1 MHFWDSCLPGRDSN
15 YPSEKRNMKLSNNA
29 IKFLMAQYRAIYK
42 NAYVKGLA
50 TAVILTAG
58 LAAAQAQAKSIEK
71 IADLA
76 TGELATLDGK
86 TDKLNIAKSGNG
98 SWNRDVT
105 VKGTLSDLAA
115 NNITATAGNL
125 ALSGTATLTI
135 EETADATHG
144 LLIKGEGGT
153 ASVLLGQVNL
163 NGGTIK
169 LANSKAKTSLS
180 ADTIN
185 IGMSG
190 TKASN
195 IIVGDATQTDV
206 TKSAVLGSS
215 AAVINLG
222 KSGSIT
228 ISGKTNAGSAVVE
241 GQLNSTGGTV
251 AFSGD
256 VSTGT
261 LKTWGTAEDLN
272 ITVKSGANTGAKGTI
287 ELTDIE
293 KTADKN
299 EGLLTIQS
307 GNITIEGEATAAKA
321 GTLTISKGTLELG
334 EKAVLKTPEAANAK
348 LVVGDAASEGT
359 LKATKTQLTT
369 FLNGAKG
376 AIDVAAKGSIFLKPE
391 GEAKS
396 VDIGGLKFKN
406 ASELGSLGFTAA
418 GGKLVAD
425 DMVVSSALTGDG
437 SNTTIKA
444 IKSLTIGSDTFKEDL
459 KVGAETRDLAFA
471 SKDAFTLDKSITLQA
486 LSAEAAVNNVV
497 KAENGKITGKALL
510 KNDGS
515 IVVNGGDY
523 TASGNITVSG
533 GSLEV
538 KNDKVGGASS
548 STTAS
553 SSTLTLAAGSKLVL
567 DHATEA
573 TNAVKVTGSG
583 SMLDLTKAEITYANP
598 ALESGK
604 QKKVTLTADNATIR
618 MKSADFQT
626 LMTAASD
633 SGSVFAVTNK
643 DAKLEL
649 VGDLEVRAGV
659 LKNANRG
666 VQISKSGT
674 MLVEGD
680 VNLTGVTTAAGVDLG
695 ASNAVDANLVANKI
709 TVTADAGVQ
718 DTDVISLKSGSFT
731 VVNGLEGG
739 TSAGFAID
747 SKAALNLGN
756 LKQDAKGA
764 WSTDNTEGG
773 AVDAALEVKTDGAL
787 NVQAGSWNLAGL
799 KVSAGTATVGNAAA
813 LKDKDGKDLAV
824 SLKTASMD
832 LAGGKTTVYA
842 NADVNTT
849 TLSASGSALEV
860 SGSMT
865 INGNSNTDTAKDING
880 LKLAASSVN
889 LSSGG
894 KLTFGS
900 NIANSEYSDKA
911 SGDGIF
917 GFTKSGTSITAVDV
931 NDNVF
936 AAGAIA
942 AEQGSEITFQFGEDK
957 IFNKDGL
964 KSLKQEILA
973 TPDAF
978 KGVINL
984 GSGNIEA
991 LKVEKDESGNSVVS
1005 WSGSAADYADVLPN
1019 ITNDEYKNAQ
1029 LTGISG
1035 SVVTGHWGSFNCPTA
1050 TGAFKVDKNT
1060 SLNNAAT
1067 VGNNKIFTVG
1077 SGGKAM
1083 GITVEANS
1091 VLALNNGGKAG
1102 VLTLGSGSELAINAS
1117 GDAVTELEGLKAEKG
1132 SVSIDGNTVV
1142 AKDFKAGELTLNRD
1156 LTVKSGTATIGMLT
1170 STAEKAGNLKVDVL
1184 KVEGNGTEAGKID
1197 YAGSIEANKATFGDE
1212 AALSGNLKL
1221 GESSFTR
1228 EVTLSGKT
1236 NALGKT
1242 SFADTATVSGGQTAA
1257 TEVSLSAGKT
1267 LNVKGGAD
1275 FTADVL
1281 TAGSGS
1287 VIMAGSAAVKAEG
1300 QTPAVEGTSG
1310 FITVGRVDLK
1320 GGEIVADPDYGTAS
1334 SIVAVKAF
1342 GTAEQA
1348 DGTRS
1353 GFNAGVI
1360 NGKVYALKNSIIAI
1374 GSGSKDEVVSTF
1386 GKYFDENGSLREA
1399 TGTASEVSAVAF
1411 VNGSVKI
1418 DSGSSIVVDSAVDNK
1433 SYKENAAQTA
1443 YGSNSVYL
1451 GKNSALAVH
1460 LDAIG
1465 SDKAAITL
1473 GATDATIKAA
1483 DTSARILLAGK
1494 GFSVNKK
1501 LDLFD
1506 GAAPDAKVTLQ
1517 IGDAATAAADGKAAL
1532 AVETINGLYR
1542 GELVAGEVQDGIT
1555 LKFDSNAA
1563 AQRFSSIS
1571 EPVRQSLFAYANG
1584 YVNADAATEA
1594 EKGQVR
1600 GALVSD
1606 FVAQDGKVYAKGADG
1621 KADTQMS
1628 EALLNKKLEE
1638 AGLYNA
1644 RTRSLNFVAD
1654 EQGNVYQAA
1663 DNSVLNYVL
1672 GNSSTGVEAEAAA
1685 RLADLGGASLSA
1697 YKANNT
1703 ASDAIAARMGMGV
1716 SGAVTSAANGAV
1728 SALWVTPTYRNS
1740 ESDSFNADGATYG
1753 VDMDLFGVALGAD
1766 FAVMPNLS
1774 AGMMFHVGSG
1784 SADGQGVGSAVK
1796 NDFDYYGFGAYAGY
1810 TMDAF
1815 TVTADVTWTSTDN
1828 DVEANY
1834 DLGKMSASMDSKA
1847 LAVGVT
1853 GQYDLEFSGVEVSPH
1868 AGLRFTRLTLGDYTV
1883 ALDNGSAVDYD
1894 AEDMNIISIPVGVTI
1909 GKEYATETWTIRP
1922 VFDVT
1927 LTGNFGDKESKG
1939 TASWSG
1945 SNLSADLT
1953 SEILDGF
1960 TWSTSAGVAAQSGN
1974 LGMGIG
1980 LNYTGSSNV
1989 TDFGANATVRYVF

>member
-1 MHFWDSCLPGRDSN
+1 M
-15 YPSEKRNMKLSNNA
+15 E
-29 IKFLMAQYRAIYK
+29 
-42 NAYVKGLA
+42 
-50 TAVILTAG
+50 
-58 LAAAQAQAKSIEK
+58 
-71 IADLA
+71 
-76 TGELATLDGK
+76 
-86 TDKLNIAKSGNG
+86 
-98 SWNRDVT
+98 
-105 VKGTLSDLAA
+105 
-115 NNITATAGNL
+115 
-125 ALSGTATLTI
+125 
-135 EETADATHG
+135 
-144 LLIKGEGGT
+144 
-153 ASVLLGQVNL
+153 
-163 NGGTIK
+163 
-169 LANSKAKTSLS
+169 
-180 ADTIN
+180 
-185 IGMSG
+185 
-190 TKASN
+190 
-195 IIVGDATQTDV
+195 
-206 TKSAVLGSS
+206 
-215 AAVINLG
+215 
-222 KSGSIT
+222 
-228 ISGKTNAGSAVVE
+228 
-241 GQLNSTGGTV
+241 
-251 AFSGD
+251 
-256 VSTGT
+256 
-261 LKTWGTAEDLN
+261 
-272 ITVKSGANTGAKGTI
+272 
-287 ELTDIE
+287 
-293 KTADKN
+293 
-299 EGLLTIQS
+299 
-307 GNITIEGEATAAKA
+307 
-321 GTLTISKGTLELG
+321 
-334 EKAVLKTPEAANAK
+334 
-348 LVVGDAASEGT
+348 
-359 LKATKTQLTT
+359 
-369 FLNGAKG
+369 
-376 AIDVAAKGSIFLKPE
+376 
-391 GEAKS
+391 
-396 VDIGGLKFKN
+396 
-406 ASELGSLGFTAA
+406 
-418 GGKLVAD
+418 
-425 DMVVSSALTGDG
+425 
-437 SNTTIKA
+437 
-444 IKSLTIGSDTFKEDL
+444 
-459 KVGAETRDLAFA
+459 
-471 SKDAFTLDKSITLQA
+471 
-486 LSAEAAVNNVV
+486 
-497 KAENGKITGKALL
+497 
-510 KNDGS
+510 
-515 IVVNGGDY
+515 
-523 TASGNITVSG
+523 
-533 GSLEV
+533 
-538 KNDKVGGASS
+538 
-548 STTAS
+548 
-553 SSTLTLAAGSKLVL
+553 
-567 DHATEA
+567 
-573 TNAVKVTGSG
+573 
-583 SMLDLTKAEITYANP
+583 
-598 ALESGK
+598 
-604 QKKVTLTADNATIR
+604 
-618 MKSADFQT
+618 
-626 LMTAASD
+626 
-633 SGSVFAVTNK
+633 
-643 DAKLEL
+643 
-649 VGDLEVRAGV
+649 
-659 LKNANRG
+659 
-666 VQISKSGT
+666 
-674 MLVEGD
+674 
-680 VNLTGVTTAAGVDLG
+680 
-695 ASNAVDANLVANKI
+695 
-709 TVTADAGVQ
+709 
-718 DTDVISLKSGSFT
+718 
-731 VVNGLEGG
+731 
-739 TSAGFAID
+739 
-747 SKAALNLGN
+747 
-756 LKQDAKGA
+756 
-764 WSTDNTEGG
+764 
-773 AVDAALEVKTDGAL
+773 
-787 NVQAGSWNLAGL
+787 
-799 KVSAGTATVGNAAA
+799 
-813 LKDKDGKDLAV
+813 
-824 SLKTASMD
+824 
-832 LAGGKTTVYA
+832 LAGGTTTVYA

-849 TLSASGSALEV
+849 TLNAAASALKV

-865 INGNSNTDTAKDING
+865 INGNSNTDKTKDING
-880 LKLAASSVN
+880 LKLVADSVT

-900 NIANSEYSDKA
+900 NIANSEYSDKT

-931 NDNVF
+931 NDAVI
-936 AAGAIA
+936 AAGSIV
-942 AEQGSEITFQFGEDK
+942 AEQGSEITFQFSEDK

-964 KSLKQEILA
+964 KTLKSEILKDS
-973 TPDAF
+973 TNF

-1035 SVVTGHWGSFNCPTA
+1035 ATVTGHWGSFNCPTA

-1067 VGNNKIFTVG
+1067 VGNDKIFTVG

-1184 KVEGNGTEAGKID
+1184 KVDGNGTEAGKID
-1197 YAGSIEANKATFGDE
+1197 YAGSIEANKATFSDE

-1221 GESSFTR
+1221 GESSFTK
-1228 EVTLSGKT
+1228 EVTISGKT

-1242 SFADTATVSGGQTAA
+1242 SFAETATVSGGQTAA
-1257 TEVSLSAGKT
+1257 TEVTLTAGKT

-1386 GKYFDENGSLREA
+1386 GKYFDEKGSLREA

-1411 VNGSVKI
+1411 VNGSVKLEN
-1418 DSGSSIVVDSAVDNK
+1418 GSSIVVDSAVDNK
-1433 SYKENAAQTA
+1433 SYKQTAAQTA

-1517 IGDAATAAADGKAAL
+1517 IGDTSTAAADGKAAL

-1606 FVAQDGKVYAKGADG
+1606 FVAQGGKVYAKGADG

-1672 GNSSTGVEAEAAA
+1672 GNSSTGVEAESAA
-1685 RLADLGGASLSA
+1685 RLA
-1697 YKANNT
+1697 T
-1703 ASDAIAARMGMGV
+1703 
-1716 SGAVTSAANGAV
+1716 
-1728 SALWVTPTYRNS
+1728 
-1740 ESDSFNADGATYG
+1740 
-1753 VDMDLFGVALGAD
+1753 
-1766 FAVMPNLS
+1766 
-1774 AGMMFHVGSG
+1774 
-1784 SADGQGVGSAVK
+1784 
-1796 NDFDYYGFGAYAGY
+1796 
-1810 TMDAF
+1810 
-1815 TVTADVTWTSTDN
+1815 
-1828 DVEANY
+1828 
-1834 DLGKMSASMDSKA
+1834 
-1847 LAVGVT
+1847 LAV
-1853 GQYDLEFSGVEVSPH
+1853 LP
-1868 AGLRFTRLTLGDYTV
+1868 
-1883 ALDNGSAVDYD
+1883 
-1894 AEDMNIISIPVGVTI
+1894 
-1909 GKEYATETWTIRP
+1909 
-1922 VFDVT
+1922 
-1927 LTGNFGDKESKG
+1927 
-1939 TASWSG
+1939 
-1945 SNLSADLT
+1945 
-1953 SEILDGF
+1953 
-1960 TWSTSAGVAAQSGN
+1960 
-1974 LGMGIG
+1974 
-1980 LNYTGSSNV
+1980 
-1989 TDFGANATVRYVF
+1989 

>member
-1 MHFWDSCLPGRDSN
+1 
-15 YPSEKRNMKLSNNA
+15 MKLSNNA

-58 LAAAQAQAKSIEK
+58 LAAAQAQAATTISKLTDLASGDAVELNGDSAKLAVEGSGTGAKWDRVVTIKGDTKNLTANFIKSK
-71 IADLA
+71 TADLGL
-76 TGELATLDGK
+76 TGT
-86 TDKLNIAKSGNG
+86 
-98 SWNRDVT
+98 
-105 VKGTLSDLAA
+105 GTLTLEETTNAA
-115 NNITATAGNL
+115 NGLLLDASGGNL
-125 ALSGTATLTI
+125 SILLS
-135 EETADATHG
+135 E
-144 LLIKGEGGT
+144 
-153 ASVLLGQVNL
+153 VNL

-169 LANSKAKTSLS
+169 VSNSAHKASLS

-241 GQLNSTGGTV
+241 GQLNGTGGTV
-251 AFSGD
+251 LFTAENA
-256 VSTGT
+256 GT
-261 LKTWGTAEDLN
+261 LKTWGSSDDLN
-272 ITVKSGANTGAKGTI
+272 ITVKAGTTSGARATV
-287 ELTDIE
+287 ELADLPATN
-293 KTADKN
+293 DKN

-307 GNITIEGEATAAKA
+307 GNLTIEGADTADKA
-321 GTLTISKGTLELG
+321 GLLTLAKGTIDLG
-334 EKAVLKTPEAANAK
+334 EKVVIKTPTADKAK
-348 LVVGDAASEGT
+348 IVIGSGDNVST
-359 LKATKTQLTT
+359 LNATKTQLSS
-369 FLNGAKG
+369 FLSGNKGTVNVTAK
-376 AIDVAAKGSIFLKPE
+376 STIFLKPE
-391 GEAKS
+391 GEATS

-406 ASELGSLGFTAA
+406 GTDEAGSLNFADGGTIAADNMLVSAALAGTA
-418 GGKLVAD
+418 
-425 DMVVSSALTGDG
+425 T
-437 SNTTIKA
+437 NTIIKA
-444 IKSLTIGSDTFKEDL
+444 NDTLTIGKDSTFKTGL
-459 KVGAETRDLAFA
+459 GVKSAQAKNLTLA
-471 SKDAFTLDKSITLQA
+471 STDAFELDKSITLQA

-497 KAENGKITGKALL
+497 KAETGTITGKALL

-523 TASGNITVSG
+523 TASGDITVSG

-553 SSTLTLAAGSKLVL
+553 SSTLTLAAGSKLIL
-567 DHATEA
+567 DHATDA

-695 ASNAVDANLVANKI
+695 AANAVDANLVANKI

-731 VVNGLEGG
+731 LVNGLEGG

-764 WSTDNTEGG
+764 WSTDNAEGG
-773 AVDAALEVKTDGAL
+773 AVDAALEVKGDGAL

-799 KVSAGTATVGNAAA
+799 KVSAGAATVGNAAA

-824 SLKTASMD
+824 SLKTSSME
-832 LAGGKTTVYA
+832 LAGGTTTVYA

-849 TLSASGSALEV
+849 TLNAAANALKV

-900 NIANSEYSDKA
+900 NIANSEYTDAA
-911 SGDGIF
+911 SGDGVFI
-917 GFTKSGTSITAVDV
+917 FTKSGSSITGVQV
-931 NDNVF
+931 NDSVIAQNAIT
-936 AAGAIA
+936 AA
-942 AEQGSEITFQFGEDK
+942 QGSEITFQFGEDK

-1716 SGAVTSAANGAV
+1716 SGAVTSAANGAG

>member
-1 MHFWDSCLPGRDSN
+1 
-15 YPSEKRNMKLSNNA
+15 MKLSNNA

-58 LAAAQAQAKSIEK
+58 LAAAQAQAATTISKLTDLASGDAVELNGDSAKLAVEGSGTGAKWDRVVTIKGDTKNLTANFIKSK
-71 IADLA
+71 TADLGL
-76 TGELATLDGK
+76 TGT
-86 TDKLNIAKSGNG
+86 
-98 SWNRDVT
+98 
-105 VKGTLSDLAA
+105 GTLTLEETTNAA
-115 NNITATAGNL
+115 NGLLLDASGGNL
-125 ALSGTATLTI
+125 SILLS
-135 EETADATHG
+135 E
-144 LLIKGEGGT
+144 
-153 ASVLLGQVNL
+153 VNL

-169 LANSKAKTSLS
+169 VSNSAHKASLS

-241 GQLNSTGGTV
+241 GQLNGTGGTV
-251 AFSGD
+251 LFTAENA
-256 VSTGT
+256 GT
-261 LKTWGTAEDLN
+261 LKTWGSSDDLN
-272 ITVKSGANTGAKGTI
+272 ITVKAGTTSGARATV
-287 ELTDIE
+287 ELADLPATN
-293 KTADKN
+293 DKN

-307 GNITIEGEATAAKA
+307 GNLTIEGADTADKA
-321 GTLTISKGTLELG
+321 GLLTLAKGTIDLG
-334 EKAVLKTPEAANAK
+334 EKVVIKTPTADKAK
-348 LVVGDAASEGT
+348 IVIGSGDNVST
-359 LKATKTQLTT
+359 LNATKTQLSS
-369 FLNGAKG
+369 FLSGNKGTVNVTAK
-376 AIDVAAKGSIFLKPE
+376 STIFLKPE
-391 GEAKS
+391 GEATS

-406 ASELGSLGFTAA
+406 GTDEAGSLNFADGGTIAADNMLVSAALAGTA
-418 GGKLVAD
+418 
-425 DMVVSSALTGDG
+425 T
-437 SNTTIKA
+437 NTIIKA
-444 IKSLTIGSDTFKEDL
+444 NDTLTIGKDSTFKTGL
-459 KVGAETRDLAFA
+459 GVKSAQAKNLTLA
-471 SKDAFTLDKSITLQA
+471 STDAFELDKSITLQA

-497 KAENGKITGKALL
+497 KAETGTITGKALL
-510 KNDGS
+510 KNGGS

-523 TASGNITVSG
+523 TASGDITVSG

-553 SSTLTLAAGSKLVL
+553 SSTLTLAAGSKLIL
-567 DHATEA
+567 DHKTEA
-573 TNAVKVTGSG
+573 NDAVKVSGKGSV
-583 SMLDLTKAEITYANP
+583 LDLTKAEVVYADP
-598 ALESGK
+598 ALVTGS
-604 QKKVTLTADNATIR
+604 QQKVTLTADGAAIR
-618 MKSADFQT
+618 IQSKDLQH
-626 LMTAASD
+626 LMTTADTKGAIFDIKSK
-633 SGSVFAVTNK
+633 GGA
-643 DAKLEL
+643 LEV
-649 VGDLEVRAGV
+649 VGDTELKAGV
-659 LKNANRG
+659 FKNANRG

-680 VNLTGVTTAAGVDLG
+680 VNLTGVTTAAGMDLG
-695 ASNAVDANLVANKI
+695 AANAVEANLVANKI
-709 TVTADAGVQ
+709 TVTADTGVK
-718 DTDVISLKSGSFT
+718 DTDVLSLKSGSFT

-799 KVSAGTATVGNAAA
+799 KVSAGAATVGNATA

-865 INGNSNTDTAKDING
+865 INGNSNTDKDGGKAING
-880 LKLAASSVN
+880 LQLAASSVN

-900 NIANSEYSDKA
+900 NIANSEYTDAA
-911 SGDGIF
+911 SGDGVFI
-917 GFTKSGTSITAVDV
+917 FTKSGSSITGVQV
-931 NDNVF
+931 NDSVIAQNAIT
-936 AAGAIA
+936 AA
-942 AEQGSEITFQFGEDK
+942 QGSEITFQFGEDK

-1067 VGNNKIFTVG
+1067 VGNDKIFTVG

-1117 GDAVTELEGLKAEKG
+1117 GDAVTELEGLKAENG

-1184 KVEGNGTEAGKID
+1184 KVDGNGSEAGKID

-1433 SYKENAAQTA
+1433 SYKETAAQTA

-1506 GAAPDAKVTLQ
+1506 GAAPGAKVTLQ

-1716 SGAVTSAANGAV
+1716 AGAVTSAANGAG

-1883 ALDNGSAVDYD
+1883 ALDNSSAVDYD
-1894 AEDMNIISIPVGVTI
+1894 AEDMNIFSIPVGVTI

>member
-1 MHFWDSCLPGRDSN
+1 
-15 YPSEKRNMKLSNNA
+15 MKLSNNA

-58 LAAAQAQAKSIEK
+58 LAAAQAQAASITD
-71 IADLA
+71 IANLA
-76 TGELATLDGK
+76 SGEDATLTGGSN
-86 TDKLNIAKSGNG
+86 DKLAIAAKGEGAWNKNI
-98 SWNRDVT
+98 T
-105 VKGTLSDLAA
+105 IKGATADSFA
-115 NNITATAGNL
+115 NNITATGGNI

-135 EETADATHG
+135 QETTKPENG

-153 ASVLLGQVNL
+153 ASVLLGQVDL

-169 LANSKAKTSLS
+169 LENSKAKTSLS

-195 IIVGDATQTDV
+195 IIVGDATQTAAAN
-206 TKSAVLGSS
+206 SAVLGSS

-228 ISGKTNAGSAVVE
+228 ISGKTAAGTAVVE

-321 GTLTISKGTLELG
+321 GTLTISKGTIDLG
-334 EKAVLKTPEAANAK
+334 KGVVIAAPKAANAK
-348 LVVGDAASEGT
+348 LAVGDTAT
-359 LKATKTQLTT
+359 LKATKTQLTD
-369 FLNGAKG
+369 FLATDKGMIAVTAKG
-376 AIDVAAKGSIFLKPE
+376 TIFLKPE
-391 GEAKS
+391 GEATS

-406 ASELGSLGFTAA
+406 GTDEAGSLNFADGGTIAADNMLVSAALAGTA
-418 GGKLVAD
+418 
-425 DMVVSSALTGDG
+425 T
-437 SNTTIKA
+437 NTIIKA
-444 IKSLTIGSDTFKEDL
+444 NDTLTIGKDTTFKTGL
-459 KVGAETRDLAFA
+459 GVKSAQAKNLTLA
-471 SKDAFTLDKSITLQA
+471 STDAFELDKSITLQA
-486 LSAEAAVNNVV
+486 LSTEAAVNNVV
-497 KAENGKITGKALL
+497 KAETGTITGKALL
-510 KNDGS
+510 KTDGS

-523 TASGNITVSG
+523 TASGDITVSG

-695 ASNAVDANLVANKI
+695 AANAVDANLVANKI

-764 WSTDNTEGG
+764 WSTDNAEGG
-773 AVDAALEVKTDGAL
+773 AVDAALEVKGDGAL

-799 KVSAGTATVGNAAA
+799 KVSAGAATVGNAAA

-824 SLKTASMD
+824 SLKTSSME
-832 LAGGKTTVYA
+832 LAGGTTTVYA

-849 TLSASGSALEV
+849 TLNAAANALKV

-880 LKLAASSVN
+880 LKLAASSVT

-964 KSLKQEILA
+964 KSLKHEILA

-1067 VGNNKIFTVG
+1067 VGNDKIFTVG

-1184 KVEGNGTEAGKID
+1184 KVDGNGTEAGKID

-1212 AALSGNLKL
+1212 AVLSGNLKL

-1374 GSGSKDEVVSTF
+1374 GSGSKDEVISTF

-1433 SYKENAAQTA
+1433 SYKETAAQTA

-1672 GNSSTGVEAEAAA
+1672 GNSTTGVEAEAAA

-1716 SGAVTSAANGAV
+1716 AGAVTSAANGAG

-1894 AEDMNIISIPVGVTI
+1894 AEDMNIFSIPVGVTI